1 MHCSARSLVGESVQ
15 NPALYYRNNVIGTF
29 NLIEA
34 MRKYGVKSFVF
45 SSSVAIYGN
54 PLQDKINED
63 HPKQPINPYGKSKLM
78 VDQMLDDYFK
88 ACGMNSVSLRY
99 FNAAGADTA
108 VELGEDHNPETH
120 LIPNILKAA
129 KGVNSATIK
138 VFGDDYIHVED
149 LCNAHLKAINYIWNK
164 NLPLIHSI

>member
-1 MHCSARSLVGESVQ
+1 LKLFQDRKFDLVMHCSARSLVGESVQ

-45 SSSVAIYGN
+45 SSSAAIYGN

-63 HPKQPINPYGKSKLM
+63 HPKQPINPNGKSKLM

-99 FNAAGADTA
+99 FNAAGQ
-108 VELGEDHNPETH
+108 
-120 LIPNILKAA
+120 ILQ
-129 KGVNSATIK
+129 VS
-138 VFGDDYIHVED
+138 
-149 LCNAHLKAINYIWNK
+149 
-164 NLPLIHSI
+164 